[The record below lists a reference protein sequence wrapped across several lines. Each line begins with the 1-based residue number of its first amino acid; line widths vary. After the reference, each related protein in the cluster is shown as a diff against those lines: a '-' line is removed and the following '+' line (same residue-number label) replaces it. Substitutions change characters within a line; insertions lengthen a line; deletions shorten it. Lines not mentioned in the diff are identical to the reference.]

1 MSAARSRWQRRLVSA
16 FTERLGLKASALAFA
31 IVLWYIVT
39 SKEPTE
45 EIVPVRLAL
54 TMDSTR
60 VLRDPVPDVHALVAG
75 EGKELF
81 ALYSSPPVIRRD
93 VPRDADS
100 AAFTLTPDDLEL
112 PPGADVIVR
121 DVQPRRVVV
130 YLAPRTTGH
139 P

>member
-1 MSAARSRWQRRLVSA
+1 MNAARSRWQRRLVSA
-16 FTERLGLKASALAFA
+16 FTERLGLKAAALAFA
-31 IVLWYIVT
+31 VVLWFIVT
-39 SKEPTE
+39 SKEPAE

-54 TMDSTR
+54 TMDSAR
-60 VLRDPVPDVHALVAG
+60 MLRDPAPDVHALVAG
-75 EGKELF
+75 EGKDLF

-93 VPRDADS
+93 VPRGADS
-100 AAFTLTPDDLEL
+100 AAFTLTPNDLEL

-130 YLAPRTTGH
+130 YLVPRAAGH